1 MRRTLAQILAA
12 LAAAAALERLL
23 PELAAPALR
32 ATLVLLPV
40 PVALFAAVARAV
52 PAGRS
57 RPAERILFGAW
68 AALALGHDG
77 LGLPESAA
85 LVAAFGLAL
94 AGWRIARLALA
105 SVPALARR
113 RTRDLVPF
121 VLLPAAFYLLLLPW
135 TAAQR
140 APNGDEPYYLLLAHS
155 IAHDFD
161 LDLADEYR
169 EEAWRA
175 FSEQP
180 VEPQPGDPTGP
191 NGEIWS
197 RHEPTLPLLLAPAY
211 ALAGRTGA
219 ALVMLALAALA
230 AGLVVRVALR
240 LPGLGARGAVAA
252 WALFAFLPPLPLY
265 SQQIWVEVPA
275 LLLLLVAVEA
285 RFRLRAAPGAGRLAD
300 WLRLVVPLAL
310 LPLLKLRLL
319 AIAAPYALLAFAG
332 IRKQRRLQVALV
344 AGFALVVTALLV
356 SNQLVFGNPLKMHSV
371 EDLALTAIPLER
383 FLRGG
388 VGLGFDLAFGLVA
401 WAPLWLLALP
411 AIARILRRHE
421 PLALEL
427 FAVAPYLLLTAS
439 RREWYGGF
447 SPPFRYGLVIL
458 PLLAL
463 AIGRLVGGRLR
474 PPARTAVVLLAALGL
489 PLALAAYALPAWTY
503 HLADGSNHWLGRL
516 GERYA
521 ADLLRFFPSAVRPSL
536 ATWLVPLVAG
546 AAVCLAFALASRRPR
561 RPVAVGVGLALLA
574 WPTLL
579 VAAHRL
585 PTRTIELEDPWVEHR
600 GGLLYPERWVI
611 DRTRFR
617 GGWILSEGASASVL
631 PVAGG
636 SEVSLSV
643 DWSFIRNAPSPI
655 ALEVRAGERVL
666 ARLRPGAP
674 GVWQTSPL
682 GPFPWRPG
690 ERLTLA
696 AAAPPDAAPVNGLVI
711 DRVELDWR

>member
-1 MRRTLAQILAA
+1 MRRTFAELVAA

-68 AALALGHDG
+68 VALALGHDG
-77 LGLPESAA
+77 LGLPASAA
-85 LVAAFGLAL
+85 LVAALGLTL

-105 SVPALARR
+105 LVPALARGR
-113 RTRDLVPF
+113 LRDFVPF
-121 VLLPAAFYLLLLPW
+121 VMLPAAFYLLLLPW
-135 TAAQR
+135 TAAER
-140 APNGDEPYYLLLAHS
+140 GPNGDEPYYLLLAHS

-169 EEAWRA
+169 EEAWRE
-175 FSEQP
+175 FSDQS

-191 NGEIWS
+191 NGEVWS
-197 RHEPTLPLLLAPAY
+197 RHEPALPLLLAPAY
-211 ALAGRTGA
+211 ALAGRDGA
-219 ALVMLALAALA
+219 AIVMLAMAALA
-230 AGLVVRVALR
+230 AGLVARVGSR
-240 LPGLGARGAVAA
+240 LPGLGARGVVAA

-275 LLLLLVAVEA
+275 LLLLLAAVDA
-285 RFRLRAAPGAGRLAD
+285 RLRLGGAQGGGRLGD
-300 WLRLVVPLAL
+300 WLRFVVPLAL

-319 AIAAPYALLAFAG
+319 AVATPLALLAIAG
-332 IRKQRRLQVALV
+332 IRRQRRLQVALV
-344 AGFALVVTALLV
+344 AGFALVVAAILV

-371 EDLALTAIPLER
+371 EDLALAAIPLER

-411 AIARILRRHE
+411 GVARVLVRRE
-421 PLALEL
+421 PLGLEIV
-427 FAVAPYLLLTAS
+427 AVVPYLLLTAS

-447 SPPFRYGLVIL
+447 SPPFRYGLVVL
-458 PLLAL
+458 PILAL
-463 AIGRLVGGRLR
+463 AIGRLLGGRLR
-474 PPARTAVVLLAALGL
+474 PPTRAAAALLAALGL
-489 PLALAAYALPAWTY
+489 PLALVAYALPTWTY
-503 HLADGSNHWLGRL
+503 HLADGSSHWLDRL

-521 ADLLRFFPSAVRPSL
+521 ADLLRFFPSAVRPSPS
-536 ATWLVPLVAG
+536 TWLVPLVAG
-546 AAVCLAFALASRRPR
+546 AAICLAAALASRRPR
-561 RPVAVGVGLALLA
+561 RPAAVGVALALVA
-574 WPTLL
+574 WPALL

-585 PTRTIELEDPWVEHR
+585 PTRTVELEDPWVAHR

-617 GGWILSEGASASVL
+617 GGWILPEGASASVV

-636 SEVSLSV
+636 DEVALAV

-674 GVWQTSPL
+674 GVWQRSPL
-682 GPFPWRPG
+682 GPFPWTPG

-696 AAAPPDAAPVNGLVI
+696 ADAPPDAPVNGLVI
-711 DRVELDWR
+711 DRVELEWR